1 MANAMK
7 SCLFFSFFFFHFRGE
22 FISNFELQGLCES
35 FYQMHYKKLFHFGI
49 SETADFREKEQ
60 NNSTALYN
68 NG

>member
-1 MANAMK
+1 
-7 SCLFFSFFFFHFRGE
+7 
-22 FISNFELQGLCES
+22 
-35 FYQMHYKKLFHFGI
+35 MHYKKLFHFGI